1 MSVHRE
7 FYRYHH
13 GYYDSGFY
21 SDILKSNKSCW
32 LYWEYITSNN
42 QDTTDD
48 EPEFRSMNDAYL
60 ALYDSAKRTEYVD
73 RVVDMLKKFM
83 DNLK

>member
-1 MSVHRE
+1 
-7 FYRYHH
+7 
-13 GYYDSGFY
+13 
-21 SDILKSNKSCW
+21 
-32 LYWEYITSNN
+32 
-42 QDTTDD
+42 
-48 EPEFRSMNDAYL
+48 MNDAYL